1 MKNKKYIILL
11 LALFITNNVLAQEAA
26 QAPIAPDAPPEDTG
40 NLPIVETDPDAASI
54 GAPRVADET
63 LTTILIDDF
72 EVPQGWVPNI
82 PLDFGI
88 SKILYRE
95 GSPQEIAADNNK
107 TVLGLKTIF
116 FRRNFGWMSVDRPY
130 PLSIRN
136 IVRNF
141 SIWIAGRNRRNV
153 FFVKVRDM
161 SYNKMR
167 LSGGEMRFQGW
178 KKVNVPVTDSVDQFN
193 HLRNSN
199 GLDFL
204 GFHMSFNAEDIST
217 SEPYYIYFDQFTA
230 SMNMAATQAD
240 DDMSDDW

>member
-40 NLPIVETDPDAASI
+40 NLPIVETDPDAASV

-72 EVPQGWVPNI
+72 EVPQGWIPNI

-95 GSPQEIAADNNK
+95 GSPQEITADNNK

-193 HLRNSN
+193 PLRNSN

>member
-11 LALFITNNVLAQEAA
+11 LALFITNNTLAQDAA
-26 QAPIAPDAPPEDTG
+26 QAPIAPDAPPADTG
-40 NLPIVETDPDAASI
+40 NLPVIDTDPDAQNI

-63 LTTILIDDF
+63 LTTVLIDDF
-72 EVPQGWVPNI
+72 EVSQGWIPNI

-88 SKILYRE
+88 SKVLYRE
-95 GSPQEIAADNNK
+95 GSPQEIATDVNK
-107 TVLGLKTIF
+107 MVLGLKTVF
-116 FRRNFGWMSVDRPY
+116 FRRNFGWMSVDRPF

-136 IVRNF
+136 VVRNF

-193 HLRNSN
+193 PLRNSN

-204 GFHMSFNAEDIST
+204 GFYISFNAEDIT
-217 SEPYYIYFDQFTA
+217 TTEPYYIYLDQFTA

>member
-161 SYNKMR
+161 SYNRMR